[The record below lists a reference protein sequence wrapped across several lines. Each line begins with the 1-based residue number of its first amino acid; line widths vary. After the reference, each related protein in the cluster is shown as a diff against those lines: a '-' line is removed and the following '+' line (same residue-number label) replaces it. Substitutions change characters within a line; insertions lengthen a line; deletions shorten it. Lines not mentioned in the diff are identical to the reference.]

1 MSGRR
6 TIALDRWTIDDVD
19 PGAGLPSPP
28 ANPGLPIAA
37 PGDVYQ
43 TLVAAGRLDHPF
55 EARNEA
61 DAAWVR
67 DREWW
72 WRTTFVAPAWSADE
86 EIALAFEGLDT
97 FAEIFLDGVSLG
109 RADNMFYGW
118 RFDLADQVTP
128 GATHQLAIRFD
139 PTAKALEGRAP
150 PPPWA
155 AFTDRIS
162 RSKRNLMRK
171 AQFGWGWDWG
181 PDLPTVGIWKPAAI
195 EVRPRQC
202 IDDVRF
208 AVRSVSE
215 QRAEASVEVEG
226 AAGLTVWITLTDPD
240 GAVVVDQRAKGSL
253 DIVVDQ
259 PRLWWTADLGDQ
271 PLYTLQ
277 IRLLDG
283 DRVVDEL
290 QRRVGLRTIA
300 LDQSPDPDEPG
311 ATFFRF
317 VLNGQPIFAK
327 GACWVPSTSFVADVD
342 EAAYRR
348 LIDQTVGANMNMM
361 RVWGGGIYEP
371 DLFYDLCDEKGVLV
385 WQDFMFACAPYPD
398 DEAFV
403 ATVRAEANEQ
413 IRRLRHHPSMA
424 LWCGNNENQAIH
436 RVNVDV
442 SGVDTPLPG
451 AILYD
456 EVLPD
461 LLATLDPDTPYWPG
475 SPWGGANPNGM
486 KAGDVHDWTV
496 WHGVPP
502 IPDDRMIE
510 PFGFAPDKI
519 GYQRYAEDMAR
530 FVSEFGIQAAPALD
544 TLKRWMDPA
553 DLSPDSEGFEQRIK
567 DEARKA
573 LAMIDPVTGPP
584 VTIEDYVDFTQWTQA
599 EGLKFGIEHFRRR
612 RPHCSGALIWQFNDC
627 WPCVS
632 WSLVDWDGVEKA
644 AYHAVRRAFAPVM
657 ASFKSAADGAIEL
670 WISNDTRAPV
680 RGEVTISFEGFDG
693 AQSQTWIVAYD
704 APAGGHATPWRAE
717 LPSAPDRVLRATCA
731 AKTFE
736 PARHLFAP
744 IKDLKLIDGRPQA
757 RVSRLGPCALRVELS
772 AAVWLPF
779 VHLASAR
786 PDLRYSDNH
795 FDLAPGEIRTIEIT
809 SAAPFGA
816 IDLGVSWWRANGAAR
831 PPVLLTELNASKPD
845 TPTEVGRVSSGP

>member
-1 MSGRR
+1 MSA
-6 TIALDRWTIDDVD
+6 IALDRWTVFDVD
-19 PGAGLPSPP
+19 PGEGDPTAS
-28 ANPGLPIAA
+28 ADAAMTIAA
-37 PGDVYQ
+37 PGDIYQ
-43 TLVAAGRLDHPF
+43 ALIAAGRLAHPF
-55 EARNEA
+55 EGRNEA

-72 WRTTFVAPAWSADE
+72 WRTSFVAPTWRADDD
-86 EIALAFEGLDT
+86 IDLVFEGLDT

-109 RADNMFYGW
+109 RADNMFHGW
-118 RFDLADQVTP
+118 RYALAERVTP
-128 GATHQLAIRFD
+128 GATHQLAVRFD
-139 PTAKALEGRAP
+139 PTALALEGKAP

-181 PDLPTVGIWKPAAI
+181 PDLPTVGIWKPARI
-195 EVRPRQC
+195 EVRPRAR
-202 IDDVRF
+202 IDDARF
-208 AVRSVSE
+208 AVRSVSDA
-215 QRAEASVEVEG
+215 RAEASVEVELS
-226 AAGLTVWITLTDPD
+226 AAAMGRAVQIVLTDPD
-240 GAVVVDQRAKGSL
+240 GVVVSDQRAQG
-253 DIVVDQ
+253 DGPVEIAIDQ
-259 PRLWWTADLGDQ
+259 PRLWWTADLGKQ
-271 PLYTLQ
+271 PLYDLRV
-277 IRLLDG
+277 RLLDG
-283 DRVVDEL
+283 DVVVDEIH
-290 QRRVGLRTIA
+290 RRVGLRTIA

-342 EAAYRR
+342 TAAYTR

-403 ATVRAEANEQ
+403 AAVRTEADAQ

-436 RVNVDV
+436 RINVDF

-456 EVLPD
+456 AVLPE
-461 LLATLDPDTPYWPG
+461 LLASLDPGTPYWPG

-502 IPDDRMIE
+502 IPDDHMIE

-519 GYQRYAEDMAR
+519 GYQRYAEDTGR
-530 FVSEFGIQAAPALD
+530 FISEFGIQAAPALD

-553 DLSPDSEGFEQRIK
+553 DLTPDSEGFEQRIK

-573 LAMIDPVTGPP
+573 LAMIDPITGPP
-584 VTIEDYVDFTQWTQA
+584 ATLQDYVDFTQWTQA

-612 RPHCSGALIWQFNDC
+612 RPHCSGALLWQFNDC

-644 AYHAVRRAFAPVM
+644 AYHAVRRAFAPVL
-657 ASFKSAADGAIEL
+657 ASFKTAADGALEL

-680 RGEVTISFEGFDG
+680 QGEVTISLEGFDG
-693 AQSQTWIVAYD
+693 VVHERWTVAYA
-704 APAGGHATPWRAE
+704 APAGAHAKPWRAS
-717 LPSAPDRVLRATCA
+717 PAATPDRVLRAVCDA
-731 AKTFE
+731 SAFE
-736 PARHLFAP
+736 SARHLFKP
-744 IKDLKLIDGRPQA
+744 IRDLALIEGLPRA
-757 RVSRLGPCALRVELS
+757 RVSRLGPRALRVELS
-772 AAVWLPF
+772 TSTYLPF
-779 VHLASAR
+779 VHLTSAR

-795 FDLAPGEIRTIEIT
+795 FDLWPQTTRTIEVT
-809 SAAPFGA
+809 SAAPFGVV
-816 IDLGVSWWRANGAAR
+816 DLGISCWRANGAAGEA
-831 PPVLLTELNASKPD
+831 VSLIELAGAAP
-845 TPTEVGRVSSGP
+845 